1 MNAGTASA
9 VGSRTTG
16 AHAEIGDAPLCEDL
30 SALPAETSLRGA
42 SPVSVG
48 IERPR
53 RIDIAQ
59 DDVKNGL
66 GQLVL
71 TVVEL
76 LRQVVERQAIRR
88 VEGGSLNEAEIERL
102 GTTLM
107 QLSEQMDLLKKH
119 FGLKDEDLNIDLGPL
134 GKLL

>member
-1 MNAGTASA
+1 MNADTASA
-9 VGSRTTG
+9 VGSQSAGG
-16 AHAEIGDAPLCEDL
+16 A
-30 SALPAETSLRGA
+30 PAAVRA
-42 SPVSVG
+42 G

-53 RIDIAQ
+53 RIAIAQ

-66 GQLVL
+66 GKLVL
-71 TVVEL
+71 TLVEL
-76 LRQVVERQAIRR
+76 VRQIVERQAIRR

-119 FGLKDEDLNIDLGPL
+119 FGLRDEDLNIDLGPL
-134 GKLL
+134 GRLL

>member
-1 MNAGTASA
+1 MNADTTSA
-9 VGSRTTG
+9 VGSQSTG
-16 AHAEIGDAPLCEDL
+16 APTAIG
-30 SALPAETSLRGA
+30 
-42 SPVSVG
+42 VG

-66 GQLVL
+66 GKLVL
-71 TVVEL
+71 TLVEL
-76 LRQVVERQAIRR
+76 VRQIVERQAIRR

-134 GKLL
+134 GRLL